1 MINKQGLWFL
11 TLFSLILV
19 LSIYYI
25 TMPDQMFL
33 TNNGNVTGT
42 DDENNSLED
51 DAPVSSTI
59 DESSYLSVLKVE
71 LESTRDEQKA
81 ALEEI
86 INSKDSTKE
95 EKNNANVV

>member
-51 DAPVSSTI
+51 DTPVSSTI

-71 LESTRDEQKA
+71 LESTRDEQKCCFRR
-81 ALEEI
+81 
-86 INSKDSTKE
+86 NY
-95 EKNNANVV
+95 

>member
-51 DAPVSSTI
+51 DTPVSSTI

-81 ALEEI
+81 GFRR
-86 INSKDSTKE
+86 NY
-95 EKNNANVV
+95 